1 MEKQEKE
8 VVLRPSPTQAMSI
21 EIVQLLNVLARIEA
35 RRQLKLR
42 ALGKEVG

>member
-1 MEKQEKE
+1 MKKQEKE
-8 VVLRPSPTQAMSI
+8 VVLRPSSTQAMSV

-42 ALGKEVG
+42 AVRKEVG